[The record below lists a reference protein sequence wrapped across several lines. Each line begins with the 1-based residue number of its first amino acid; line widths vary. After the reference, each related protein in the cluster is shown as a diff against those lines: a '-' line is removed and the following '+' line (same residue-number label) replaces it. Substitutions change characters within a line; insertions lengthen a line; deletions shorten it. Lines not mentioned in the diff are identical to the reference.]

1 MLLQRAPRGP
11 VPARFQFHF
20 LGFISRVF
28 GDNARMPPYEN
39 DTIAAIATPP
49 GSGGIGVVRVSG
61 PKAEA
66 VACALLGGVPE
77 PRAASFRRFRAADGT
92 LLDEGLALW
101 FPGPNSYTGEDVL
114 ELQGHG
120 SPAALQLVLDAVL
133 AAGARLAHPGEFTQ
147 RAFLNDRMDLA
158 QAEAVA
164 DLIAAGS
171 ANAARAAVRSL
182 SGEFSDRVNALA
194 TALLQTRALC
204 EALLDFPD
212 ERDVPVAVELAGPI
226 ASLEHACRALLE
238 VTRSGVRL
246 TETPRVV
253 LAGRPNA
260 GKSSLL
266 NALTREDTA
275 IVTPV
280 PGTTRDVLQVE
291 VELAGVRLTLLDTA
305 GLRDTTD
312 VVEQEG
318 VRRARAAAVNADLV
332 LYLVDSTDNE
342 ALAAAA
348 GDLQAMGLEVLPRE
362 SAANKRLLLV
372 MSKVDLVVFDNTDGL
387 LPAEAVRIS
396 TATGEGIETLQAEM
410 LRRLGRGTG
419 EGVGVFSA
427 RERHVLAASEA
438 LEHLMAA
445 RAVDHAN
452 AGGELVAEELRLAQD
467 ALGTITGRTV
477 PDDVLAEVFGR
488 FCIGK

>member
-1 MLLQRAPRGP
+1 
-11 VPARFQFHF
+11 
-20 LGFISRVF
+20 VF

-182 SGEFSDRVNALA
+182 SGEFSQRVNALA

-212 ERDVPVAVELAGPI
+212 ERDVPVAVELAEPLE
-226 ASLEHACRALLE
+226 SLEEACRALLE
-238 VTRSGVRL
+238 VTRGGVRL

-362 SAANKRLLLV
+362 SAANKWLLLV

-410 LRRLGRGTG
+410 LVRLGRGTG

-467 ALGTITGRTV
+467 ALGAITGRTV

>member
-1 MLLQRAPRGP
+1 MPRPMHGQHP
-11 VPARFQFHF
+11 LSVASR
-20 LGFISRVF
+20 GRRSISLMF
-28 GDNARMPPYEN
+28 GDNARMTAYESS
-39 DTIAAIATPP
+39 TIAAIATPP
-49 GSGGIGVVRVSG
+49 GSGGIGVVRISG

-77 PRAASFRRFRAADGT
+77 PRAASFRRFRAADDT

-120 SPAALQLVLDAVL
+120 SPAALQLLLSAAL
-133 AAGARLAHPGEFTQ
+133 AAGARLAQPGEFTQ
-147 RAFLNDRMDLA
+147 RAYLNGRMDLA

-171 ANAARAAVRSL
+171 AAAARAAVRSL

-194 TALLQTRALC
+194 MGLLQTRALC
-204 EALLDFPD
+204 EASLDFPD
-212 ERDVPVAVELAGPI
+212 ERDVPVAVELAGPL
-226 ASLEHACRALLE
+226 ASLEQACRALLE
-238 VTRSGVRL
+238 ATRHGVRHSQA
-246 TETPRVV
+246 PRVV

-266 NALTREDTA
+266 NALTHEDTA

-291 VELAGVRLTLLDTA
+291 VELAGVGLTLLDTA
-305 GLRDTTD
+305 GLRDTVD

-332 LYLVDSTDNE
+332 LYLVDSADNE

-348 GDLQAMGLEVLPRE
+348 DDIQAMHLDELPGQN
-362 SAANKRLLLV
+362 AATERLLLV
-372 MSKVDLVVFDNTDGL
+372 ASKTDLAGAGANDAAL
-387 LPAEAVRIS
+387 LPDALRVS
-396 TATGEGIETLQAEM
+396 TATGEGLDALRTEI
-410 LRRLGRGTG
+410 LRRLGRGSG
-419 EGVGVFSA
+419 EGVGAFSA
-427 RERHVLAASEA
+427 RERHVQAVREA
-438 LEHLMAA
+438 LHYLEAA
-445 RAVDHAN
+445 RAADNAK

-467 ALGTITGRTV
+467 ALGAITGRTV

>member
-1 MLLQRAPRGP
+1 MPRPMYGQHP
-11 VPARFQFHF
+11 LSVASR
-20 LGFISRVF
+20 GRRSISLMF
-28 GDNARMPPYEN
+28 GDNARMTAYESS
-39 DTIAAIATPP
+39 TIAAIATPP

-61 PKAEA
+61 PVAAA
-66 VACALLGGVPE
+66 VAHALLGRLPQ
-77 PRAASFRRFRAADGT
+77 PRLATLGRFRDANGAS
-92 LLDEGLALW
+92 LDEGLALW

-120 SPAALQLVLDAVL
+120 SPAALQLLLSAAL
-133 AAGARLAHPGEFTQ
+133 AAGARLAQPGEFTQ
-147 RAFLNDRMDLA
+147 RAYLNGRMDLA

-171 ANAARAAVRSL
+171 AAAARAAVRSL

-194 TALLQTRALC
+194 MGLLQTRALC
-204 EALLDFPD
+204 EASLDFPD
-212 ERDVPVAVELAGPI
+212 ERDVPVAVELAGPL
-226 ASLEHACRALLE
+226 ASLEQACRALLE
-238 VTRSGVRL
+238 ATRHGVRHSQA
-246 TETPRVV
+246 PRVV

-266 NALTREDTA
+266 NALTHEDTA

-291 VELAGVRLTLLDTA
+291 VELAGVGLTLLDTA
-305 GLRDTTD
+305 GLRDTVD

-318 VRRARAAAVNADLV
+318 VRRARAAVVNADLV
-332 LYLVDSTDNE
+332 LYLVDSADNE

-348 GDLQAMGLEVLPRE
+348 DDIQAMNLDELPGQN
-362 SAANKRLLLV
+362 AATERLLLV
-372 MSKVDLVVFDNTDGL
+372 ASKTDLAGAGANDAAL
-387 LPAEAVRIS
+387 LPDALRVS
-396 TATGEGIETLQAEM
+396 TATGEGLDALRTEI
-410 LRRLGRGTG
+410 LRRLGRGSG
-419 EGVGVFSA
+419 EGVGAFSA
-427 RERHVLAASEA
+427 RERHVQAVCEA
-438 LEHLMAA
+438 LHYLEAA
-445 RAVDHAN
+445 RAADHAK

-467 ALGTITGRTV
+467 ALGAITGRTV

>member
-1 MLLQRAPRGP
+1 MSFPGGAVSVFVPFPQFYLPR
-11 VPARFQFHF
+11 
-20 LGFISRVF
+20 FISPVF
-28 GDNARMPPYEN
+28 GDNAGMPPYES

-61 PKAEA
+61 PGAAA
-66 VACALLGGVPE
+66 VAQALLGRLPQ
-77 PRAASFRRFRAADGT
+77 PRHATFARFRAANGAS
-92 LLDEGLALW
+92 LDEGIALW

-120 SPAALQLVLDAVL
+120 SPAALQLVLGAAL
-133 AAGARLAHPGEFTQ
+133 AAGARLAQPGEFTQ
-147 RAFLNDRMDLA
+147 RAYLNERLDLA

-171 ANAARAAVRSL
+171 AAAARAAVRSL
-182 SGEFSDRVNALA
+182 AGEFSARVNELGLG
-194 TALLQTRALC
+194 LLQTRALC

-212 ERDVPVAVELAGPI
+212 ERDVPVHVELAEPLDM
-226 ASLEHACRALLE
+226 LERACRALLE
-238 VTRSGVRL
+238 VTRSGARL
-246 TETPRVV
+246 SQSPRVV

-266 NALTREDTA
+266 NALAREEAA

-291 VELAGVRLTLLDTA
+291 VELAGVRLTLADTA
-305 GLRDTTD
+305 GLRDTAD

-332 LYLVDSTDNE
+332 LYLVDSTDPVAVAEAATDIHAMRLDELPGEEAENE
-342 ALAAAA
+342 
-348 GDLQAMGLEVLPRE
+348 
-362 SAANKRLLLV
+362 RLLV
-372 MSKVDLVVFDNTDGL
+372 VASKVDLLGRDTTDAML
-387 LPAEAVRIS
+387 LPDAIRLS
-396 TATGEGIETLQAEM
+396 TATGEGLEALQVEM
-410 LRRLGRGTG
+410 LRRLGRGAG

-427 RERHVLAASEA
+427 RERHVHAVREA
-438 LEHLMAA
+438 LQHLVAA
-445 RAVDHAN
+445 RAVDSAN

-467 ALGTITGRTV
+467 ALGSITGRTV

>member
-266 NALTREDTA
+266 NAFAREDTA

-427 RERHVLAASEA
+427 RERHVQAASEA
-438 LEHLMAA
+438 LEHLVAA
-445 RAVDHAN
+445 RAVDTAN

-467 ALGTITGRTV
+467 ALDAITGRTV

>member
-1 MLLQRAPRGP
+1 MPRPMYGQHP
-11 VPARFQFHF
+11 LSVASR
-20 LGFISRVF
+20 GRRSISLMF
-28 GDNARMPPYEN
+28 GDNARMTAYESS
-39 DTIAAIATPP
+39 TIAAIATPP

-61 PKAEA
+61 PVAAA
-66 VACALLGGVPE
+66 VAHALLGRLPQ
-77 PRAASFRRFRAADGT
+77 PRLATLGRFRDANGAS
-92 LLDEGLALW
+92 LDEGLALW

-120 SPAALQLVLDAVL
+120 SPAALQLLLSAAL
-133 AAGARLAHPGEFTQ
+133 AAGARLAQPGEFTQ
-147 RAFLNDRMDLA
+147 RAYLNGRMDLA

-171 ANAARAAVRSL
+171 AAAARAAVRSL

-194 TALLQTRALC
+194 MGLLQTRALC
-204 EALLDFPD
+204 EASLDFPD
-212 ERDVPVAVELAGPI
+212 ERDVPVAVELAGPL
-226 ASLEHACRALLE
+226 ASLEQACRALLE
-238 VTRSGVRL
+238 ATRHGVRHSQA
-246 TETPRVV
+246 PRVV

-266 NALTREDTA
+266 NALTHEDTA

-291 VELAGVRLTLLDTA
+291 VELAGVGLTLLDTA
-305 GLRDTTD
+305 GLRDTVD

-318 VRRARAAAVNADLV
+318 VRRARAAVVNADLV

-348 GDLQAMGLEVLPRE
+348 DDIQAMNLDELPGQN
-362 SAANKRLLLV
+362 AATERLLLV
-372 MSKVDLVVFDNTDGL
+372 ASKTDLAGAGANDAAL
-387 LPAEAVRIS
+387 LPDALRVS
-396 TATGEGIETLQAEM
+396 TATGEGLDALRTEI
-410 LRRLGRGTG
+410 LRRLGRGSG
-419 EGVGVFSA
+419 EGVGAFSA
-427 RERHVLAASEA
+427 RERHVQAVCEA
-438 LEHLMAA
+438 LHYLEAA
-445 RAVDHAN
+445 RAADNAK

-467 ALGTITGRTV
+467 ALGAITGRTV

>member
-1 MLLQRAPRGP
+1 MPRPMHGQYP
-11 VPARFQFHF
+11 LSVASR
-20 LGFISRVF
+20 GRRSISLMF
-28 GDNARMPPYEN
+28 GDNARMTAYESS
-39 DTIAAIATPP
+39 TIAAIATPP

-61 PKAEA
+61 PVAAA
-66 VACALLGGVPE
+66 VAHALLGRLPQ
-77 PRAASFRRFRAADGT
+77 PRLATLGRFRDANGAS
-92 LLDEGLALW
+92 LDEGLALW

-120 SPAALQLVLDAVL
+120 SPAALQLLLSAAL
-133 AAGARLAHPGEFTQ
+133 AAGARLAQPGEFTQ
-147 RAFLNDRMDLA
+147 RAYLNGRMDLA

-171 ANAARAAVRSL
+171 AAAARAAVRSL

-194 TALLQTRALC
+194 MGLLQTRALC
-204 EALLDFPD
+204 EASLDFPD
-212 ERDVPVAVELAGPI
+212 ERDVPVAVELAGPL
-226 ASLEHACRALLE
+226 ASLEQACRALLE
-238 VTRSGVRL
+238 ATRHGVRHSQA
-246 TETPRVV
+246 PRVV

-266 NALTREDTA
+266 NALTHEDTA

-291 VELAGVRLTLLDTA
+291 VELAGVGLTLLDTA
-305 GLRDTTD
+305 GLRDTVD

-332 LYLVDSTDNE
+332 LYLVDSADNE

-348 GDLQAMGLEVLPRE
+348 DDIQAMNLDELPGQN
-362 SAANKRLLLV
+362 AATERLLLV
-372 MSKVDLVVFDNTDGL
+372 ASKTDLAGAGANDAAL
-387 LPAEAVRIS
+387 LPAALRVS
-396 TATGEGIETLQAEM
+396 TATGEGLDALRTEI
-410 LRRLGRGTG
+410 LRRLGRGSG
-419 EGVGVFSA
+419 EGVGAFSA
-427 RERHVLAASEA
+427 RERHVQAVREA
-438 LEHLMAA
+438 LHYLEAA
-445 RAVDHAN
+445 RAADNAK

-467 ALGTITGRTV
+467 ALGAITGRTV

>member
-1 MLLQRAPRGP
+1 MPRPMYGQHP
-11 VPARFQFHF
+11 LSVASR
-20 LGFISRVF
+20 GRRSISLMF
-28 GDNARMPPYEN
+28 GDNARMTAYESS
-39 DTIAAIATPP
+39 TIAAIATPP

-61 PKAEA
+61 PVAAA
-66 VACALLGGVPE
+66 VAHALLGRLPQ
-77 PRAASFRRFRAADGT
+77 PRLATLGRFRDANGAS
-92 LLDEGLALW
+92 LDEGLALW

-120 SPAALQLVLDAVL
+120 SPAALQLLLSAAL
-133 AAGARLAHPGEFTQ
+133 AAGARLAQPGEFTQ
-147 RAFLNDRMDLA
+147 RAYLNGRMDLA

-171 ANAARAAVRSL
+171 AAAARAAVRSL

-194 TALLQTRALC
+194 MGLLQTRALC
-204 EALLDFPD
+204 EASLDFPD
-212 ERDVPVAVELAGPI
+212 ERDVPVAVELAGPL
-226 ASLEHACRALLE
+226 ASLEQACRALLE
-238 VTRSGVRL
+238 ATRHGVRHSQA
-246 TETPRVV
+246 PRVV

-266 NALTREDTA
+266 NALTHEDTA

-291 VELAGVRLTLLDTA
+291 VELAGVGLTLLDTA
-305 GLRDTTD
+305 GLRDTVD

-318 VRRARAAAVNADLV
+318 VRRARAAVVNADLV
-332 LYLVDSTDNE
+332 LYLVDSADNE

-348 GDLQAMGLEVLPRE
+348 DDIQAMNLDELPGQN
-362 SAANKRLLLV
+362 AATERLLLV
-372 MSKVDLVVFDNTDGL
+372 ASKTDLAGAGANDAAL
-387 LPAEAVRIS
+387 LPDALRVS
-396 TATGEGIETLQAEM
+396 TATGEGLDALRTEI
-410 LRRLGRGTG
+410 LRRLGRGSG
-419 EGVGVFSA
+419 EGVGAFSA
-427 RERHVLAASEA
+427 RERHVQAVREA
-438 LEHLMAA
+438 LHYLEAA
-445 RAVDHAN
+445 RAADNAK

-467 ALGTITGRTV
+467 ALGAITGRTV

>member
-1 MLLQRAPRGP
+1 LVQSLPISGNLKAVNTVVIKSRVAGEITQLSLREGDYVKAGQVVARVDPTEYQRKLRQAEQQADAAKAQVDIAKRQYDNNKSL
-11 VPARFQFHF
+11 VDK
-20 LGFISRVF
+20 GFISVTALETSF
-28 GDNARMPPYEN
+28 SNLSGAD
-39 DTIAAIATPP
+39 ATY
-49 GSGGIGVVRVSG
+49 
-61 PKAEA
+61 K
-66 VACALLGGVPE
+66 
-77 PRAASFRRFRAADGT
+77 
-92 LLDEGLALW
+92 
-101 FPGPNSYTGEDVL
+101 
-114 ELQGHG
+114 
-120 SPAALQLVLDAVL
+120 AALSGADVARKVLDDAVL
-133 AAGARLAHPGEFTQ
+133 TSPISGQVSARLAQPGEFTQ
-147 RAFLNDRMDLA
+147 RAYLNDRMDLA

-171 ANAARAAVRSL
+171 AAAARAAVRSL

-194 TALLQTRALC
+194 MGLLQTRALC
-204 EALLDFPD
+204 EASLDFPD
-212 ERDVPVAVELAGPI
+212 ERDVPVAVELAGPL

-238 VTRSGVRL
+238 ATRHGVRHSQA
-246 TETPRVV
+246 PRVV

-266 NALTREDTA
+266 NAFAREDTA

-332 LYLVDSTDNE
+332 LYLVDSTDSA

-348 GDLQAMGLEVLPRE
+348 GDIHAMGLAVLPSE
-362 SAANKRLLLV
+362 NAANSRLLVVL
-372 MSKVDLVVFDNTDGL
+372 SKVDLAAAPENWGL
-387 LPAEAVRIS
+387 LPAAVHVS
-396 TATGEGIETLQAEM
+396 TATGEGLEALQAEV
-410 LRRLGRGTG
+410 LWRLGRSPA
-419 EGVGVFSA
+419 ESVGAFSA
-427 RERHVLAASEA
+427 RERHVLAATEA
-438 LEHLMAA
+438 LEHLVAA
-445 RAVDHAN
+445 RAVDTAN

-467 ALGTITGRTV
+467 ALGAITGRTV

>member
-1 MLLQRAPRGP
+1 MHRQYPLSVASRG
-11 VPARFQFHF
+11 RRS
-20 LGFISRVF
+20 ISLMF
-28 GDNARMPPYEN
+28 GDNARMTAYESS
-39 DTIAAIATPP
+39 TIAAIATPP
-49 GSGGIGVVRVSG
+49 GSGGIGVVRISG

-77 PRAASFRRFRAADGT
+77 PRAASFRRFRAADDT

-120 SPAALQLVLDAVL
+120 SPAALPLVLSAAL
-133 AAGARLAHPGEFTQ
+133 AAGARLAQPGEFTQ
-147 RAFLNDRMDLA
+147 RAYLNGRMDLA

-171 ANAARAAVRSL
+171 AAAARAAVRSL

-194 TALLQTRALC
+194 MGLLQTRALC
-204 EALLDFPD
+204 EASLDFPD
-212 ERDVPVAVELAGPI
+212 ERDVPVAVELAGPL
-226 ASLEHACRALLE
+226 ASLEHTCRALLAA
-238 VTRSGVRL
+238 TRGGVRV
-246 TETPRVV
+246 TATPRVV

-266 NALTREDTA
+266 NALTHEDTA

-291 VELAGVRLTLLDTA
+291 VELAGVGLTLLDTA
-305 GLRDTTD
+305 GLRDTVD

-318 VRRARAAAVNADLV
+318 VRRARAAVVNADLV
-332 LYLVDSTDNE
+332 LYLVDSADNE

-348 GDLQAMGLEVLPRE
+348 DDIQAMHLDELPDQN
-362 SAANKRLLLV
+362 AATERLLLV
-372 MSKVDLVVFDNTDGL
+372 ASKTDLAGAGANDAAL
-387 LPAEAVRIS
+387 LPAALRVS
-396 TATGEGIETLQAEM
+396 TATGEGLDALRTEI
-410 LRRLGRGTG
+410 LRRLGRGSG
-419 EGVGVFSA
+419 EGVGAFSA
-427 RERHVLAASEA
+427 RERHVQAVREA
-438 LEHLMAA
+438 LHYLEAA
-445 RAVDHAN
+445 RAADNAK

-467 ALGTITGRTV
+467 ALGAITGRTV
-477 PDDVLAEVFGR
+477 PDDVLSEVFGR

>member
-1 MLLQRAPRGP
+1 M
-11 VPARFQFHF
+11 
-20 LGFISRVF
+20 F
-28 GDNARMPPYEN
+28 GDNARMTAYESS
-39 DTIAAIATPP
+39 TIAAIATPP

-61 PKAEA
+61 PVAAA
-66 VACALLGGVPE
+66 VAHALLGRLPQ
-77 PRAASFRRFRAADGT
+77 PRLATLGRFRDANGAS
-92 LLDEGLALW
+92 LDEGLALW

-120 SPAALQLVLDAVL
+120 SPAALQLLLSAAL
-133 AAGARLAHPGEFTQ
+133 AAGARLAQPGEFTQ
-147 RAFLNDRMDLA
+147 RAYLNGRMDLA

-171 ANAARAAVRSL
+171 AAAARAAVRSL

-194 TALLQTRALC
+194 MGLLQTRALC
-204 EALLDFPD
+204 EASLDFPD
-212 ERDVPVAVELAGPI
+212 ERDVPVAVELAGPL
-226 ASLEHACRALLE
+226 ASLEQACRALLE
-238 VTRSGVRL
+238 ATRHGVRHSQA
-246 TETPRVV
+246 PRVV

-266 NALTREDTA
+266 NALTHEDTA

-291 VELAGVRLTLLDTA
+291 VELAGVGLTLLDTA
-305 GLRDTTD
+305 GLRDTVD

-318 VRRARAAAVNADLV
+318 VRRARAAVVNADLV
-332 LYLVDSTDNE
+332 LYLVDSADNE

-348 GDLQAMGLEVLPRE
+348 DDIQAMHLDELPGQN
-362 SAANKRLLLV
+362 AATERLLLV
-372 MSKVDLVVFDNTDGL
+372 ASKTDLAGAGANDAAL
-387 LPAEAVRIS
+387 LPDALRVS
-396 TATGEGIETLQAEM
+396 TATGEGLDALRTEI
-410 LRRLGRGTG
+410 LRRLGRGSG
-419 EGVGVFSA
+419 EGVGAFSA
-427 RERHVLAASEA
+427 RERHVQAVCEA
-438 LEHLMAA
+438 LHYLEAA
-445 RAVDHAN
+445 RAADNAK

-467 ALGTITGRTV
+467 ALGAITGRTV

>member
-1 MLLQRAPRGP
+1 MPRPMYGQHP
-11 VPARFQFHF
+11 LSVASR
-20 LGFISRVF
+20 GRRSISLMF
-28 GDNARMPPYEN
+28 GDNARMTAYESS
-39 DTIAAIATPP
+39 TIAAIATPP

-61 PKAEA
+61 PVAAA
-66 VACALLGGVPE
+66 VAHALLGRLPQ
-77 PRAASFRRFRAADGT
+77 PRLATLGRFRDANGAS
-92 LLDEGLALW
+92 LDEGLALW

-120 SPAALQLVLDAVL
+120 SPAALQLLLSAAL
-133 AAGARLAHPGEFTQ
+133 AAGARLAQPGEFTQ
-147 RAFLNDRMDLA
+147 RAYLNGRMDLA

-171 ANAARAAVRSL
+171 AAAARAAVRSL

-194 TALLQTRALC
+194 MGLLQTRALC
-204 EALLDFPD
+204 EASLDFPD
-212 ERDVPVAVELAGPI
+212 ERDVPVAVELAGPL
-226 ASLEHACRALLE
+226 ASLEQACRALLE
-238 VTRSGVRL
+238 ATRHGVRHSQA
-246 TETPRVV
+246 PRVV

-266 NALTREDTA
+266 NALTHEDTA

-291 VELAGVRLTLLDTA
+291 VELAGVGLTLLDTA
-305 GLRDTTD
+305 GLRDTVD

-332 LYLVDSTDNE
+332 LYLVDSADNE

-348 GDLQAMGLEVLPRE
+348 DDIQAMNLDELPGQN
-362 SAANKRLLLV
+362 AATERLLLV
-372 MSKVDLVVFDNTDGL
+372 ASKTDLAGAGANDAAL
-387 LPAEAVRIS
+387 LPAALRVS
-396 TATGEGIETLQAEM
+396 TATGEGLDALRTEI
-410 LRRLGRGTG
+410 LRRLGRGSG
-419 EGVGVFSA
+419 EGVGAFSA
-427 RERHVLAASEA
+427 RERHVQAVREA
-438 LEHLMAA
+438 LHYLEAA
-445 RAVDHAN
+445 RAADNAK

-467 ALGTITGRTV
+467 ALGAITGRTV

>member
-1 MLLQRAPRGP
+1 ME
-11 VPARFQFHF
+11 
-20 LGFISRVF
+20 F
-28 GDNARMPPYEN
+28 GDNAGMSLNES

-49 GSGGIGVVRVSG
+49 GSGGIGVLRVSG
-61 PKAEA
+61 PGAAA
-66 VACALLGGVPE
+66 VAHALLGRLPQ
-77 PRAASFRRFRAADGT
+77 PRLATLGRFRDANGAS
-92 LLDEGLALW
+92 LDEGLALW

-120 SPAALQLVLDAVL
+120 SPAALQLVLSAAL
-133 AAGARLAHPGEFTQ
+133 AAGARLAQPGEFTQ

-171 ANAARAAVRSL
+171 ASAARAAVRSL

-194 TALLQTRALC
+194 MGLLQTRALC
-204 EALLDFPD
+204 EASLDFPD
-212 ERDVPVAVELAGPI
+212 ERDVPVAVELAGPL
-226 ASLEHACRALLE
+226 ASLEHACCALLE
-238 VTRSGVRL
+238 ATRHGVRHSQA
-246 TETPRVV
+246 PRVV

-291 VELAGVRLTLLDTA
+291 VELAGVGLTLLDTA
-305 GLRDTTD
+305 GLRETAD

-348 GDLQAMGLEVLPRE
+348 GDTQAMGLAELPGQD
-362 SAANKRLLLV
+362 AATERLLLV
-372 MSKVDLVVFDNTDGL
+372 TSKADLAGAGANDTAL
-387 LPAEAVRIS
+387 LPDALRVS
-396 TATGEGIETLQAEM
+396 TATGEGLDVLQTEI
-410 LRRLGRGTG
+410 LLRLGRGSG
-419 EGVGVFSA
+419 EGVGAFSA
-427 RERHVLAASEA
+427 RERHVQAASEA

-445 RAVDHAN
+445 RAVDTAN

-467 ALGTITGRTV
+467 ALSAITGRTV

>member
-1 MLLQRAPRGP
+1 MASRG
-11 VPARFQFHF
+11 RRS
-20 LGFISRVF
+20 ISLMF
-28 GDNARMPPYEN
+28 GDNARMTAYEN
-39 DTIAAIATPP
+39 STIAAIATPP

-61 PKAEA
+61 LGAAA
-66 VACALLGGVPE
+66 VAYALLGRLPQ
-77 PRAASFRRFRAADGT
+77 PRLATLGRFRDANGAS
-92 LLDEGLALW
+92 LDEGLALW

-120 SPAALQLVLDAVL
+120 SPAALRLLLSAAL
-133 AAGARLAHPGEFTQ
+133 AAGARLAQPGEFTQ
-147 RAFLNDRMDLA
+147 RAYLNGRMDLA

-171 ANAARAAVRSL
+171 AAAARAAVRSL

-194 TALLQTRALC
+194 MGLLQTRALC
-204 EALLDFPD
+204 EASLDFPD
-212 ERDVPVAVELAGPI
+212 ERDVPVAVELAGPL
-226 ASLEHACRALLE
+226 ASLEHACRALLAA
-238 VTRSGVRL
+238 TRGGVRV
-246 TETPRVV
+246 TATPRVV

-291 VELAGVRLTLLDTA
+291 VELAGVGLTLLDTA
-305 GLRDTTD
+305 GLRDTVD

-318 VRRARAAAVNADLV
+318 VRRARAAVVNADLV
-332 LYLVDSTDNE
+332 LYLVDSADNE

-348 GDLQAMGLEVLPRE
+348 DDIQAMHLDELPGQN
-362 SAANKRLLLV
+362 AATERLLLV
-372 MSKVDLVVFDNTDGL
+372 ASKTDLAGAGANDAAL
-387 LPAEAVRIS
+387 LPAALRVS
-396 TATGEGIETLQAEM
+396 TATGEGLDALRTEI
-410 LRRLGRGTG
+410 LRRLGRGSG
-419 EGVGVFSA
+419 EGVGAFSA
-427 RERHVLAASEA
+427 RERHVQAVREA
-438 LEHLMAA
+438 LHHLEAA
-445 RAVDHAN
+445 RAVDTAK
-452 AGGELVAEELRLAQD
+452 AGRELVAEELRLAQD
-467 ALGTITGRTV
+467 ALGAITGRTV

>member
-1 MLLQRAPRGP
+1 M
-11 VPARFQFHF
+11 
-20 LGFISRVF
+20 
-28 GDNARMPPYEN
+28 EN
-39 DTIAAIATPP
+39 LNTDTIAAIATPP

-61 PKAEA
+61 SGAAA
-66 VACALLGGVPE
+66 VAHALLGRLPQ
-77 PRAASFRRFRAADGT
+77 PRLATLGRFRDANGAS
-92 LLDEGLALW
+92 LDEGLALW

-120 SPAALQLVLDAVL
+120 SPAALQLVLSAAL
-133 AAGARLAHPGEFTQ
+133 AAGARLAQPGEFTQ
-147 RAFLNDRMDLA
+147 RAYLNGRMDLA

-171 ANAARAAVRSL
+171 AAAARAAVRSL

-194 TALLQTRALC
+194 MGLLQTRALC
-204 EALLDFPD
+204 EASLDFPD
-212 ERDVPVAVELAGPI
+212 ERDVPVAVELAGPL
-226 ASLEHACRALLE
+226 ASLEHTCRALLE
-238 VTRSGVRL
+238 ATRHGVRHSQA
-246 TETPRVV
+246 PRVV

-266 NALTREDTA
+266 NALTHEDTA

-280 PGTTRDVLQVE
+280 PGTTRDVLQIE
-291 VELAGVRLTLLDTA
+291 VELAGVGLTLLDTA
-305 GLRDTTD
+305 GLRDTGD

-348 GDLQAMGLEVLPRE
+348 GDVHALRLDELPGQD
-362 SAANKRLLLV
+362 AATERLLLV
-372 MSKVDLVVFDNTDGL
+372 ASKVDLAGAGSKDAAL
-387 LPAEAVRIS
+387 LPDALRVS
-396 TATGEGIETLQAEM
+396 TATGEGLAALQTEM
-410 LRRLGRGTG
+410 LRRLGRGNG
-419 EGVGVFSA
+419 EGVGAFSA
-427 RERHVLAASEA
+427 RERHVQAVRQA
-438 LEHLMAA
+438 LHHLEAA
-445 RAVDHAN
+445 RAADNAK

-467 ALGTITGRTV
+467 ALGAITGRTV

>member
-1 MLLQRAPRGP
+1 MLLQRAPGGRSR
-11 VPARFQFHF
+11 ARFHF

-61 PKAEA
+61 PGAAA
-66 VACALLGGVPE
+66 VARALLDRLPQ
-77 PRAASFRRFRAADGT
+77 PRLATLGRFRDVNGAA
-92 LLDEGLALW
+92 LDEGLALW

-120 SPAALQLVLDAVL
+120 SPAALQLVLSAAL
-133 AAGARLAHPGEFTQ
+133 ATGARLAQPGEFTQ
-147 RAFLNDRMDLA
+147 RAYLNGRMDLA

-171 ANAARAAVRSL
+171 AAAARAAVRSL

-194 TALLQTRALC
+194 MGLLQTRALC
-204 EALLDFPD
+204 EAALDFPD
-212 ERDVPVAVELAGPI
+212 ERDVPVAVELAGPL
-226 ASLEHACRALLE
+226 ASLEHDCRTLLE
-238 VTRSGVRL
+238 ATRHGVRHSQA
-246 TETPRVV
+246 PRVV

-291 VELAGVRLTLLDTA
+291 VELAGVGLTLLDTA
-305 GLRDTTD
+305 GLRDTMD

-348 GDLQAMGLEVLPRE
+348 ADIHAMRLDELPGE
-362 SAANKRLLLV
+362 HAATERLLLV
-372 MSKVDLVVFDNTDGL
+372 ASKVDLAGAGAKKVML
-387 LPAEAVRIS
+387 LPGALRVS
-396 TATGEGIETLQAEM
+396 TATGEGLDALQTEI
-410 LRRLGRGTG
+410 LRRLGRGSG
-419 EGVGVFSA
+419 EGVGAFSA
-427 RERHVLAASEA
+427 RERHVQAVREA
-438 LEHLMAA
+438 LQHLEAA
-445 RAVDHAN
+445 RAADNAN

-467 ALGTITGRTV
+467 ALGAITGRTV

>member
-1 MLLQRAPRGP
+1 MPRPMYGQHP
-11 VPARFQFHF
+11 LSVASR
-20 LGFISRVF
+20 GRRSISLMF
-28 GDNARMPPYEN
+28 GDNARMTAYESS
-39 DTIAAIATPP
+39 TIAAIATPP

-61 PKAEA
+61 PVAAA
-66 VACALLGGVPE
+66 VAHALLGRLPQ
-77 PRAASFRRFRAADGT
+77 PRLATLGRFRDANGAS
-92 LLDEGLALW
+92 LDEGLALW

-120 SPAALQLVLDAVL
+120 SPAALQLLLSAAL
-133 AAGARLAHPGEFTQ
+133 AAGARLAQPGEFTQ
-147 RAFLNDRMDLA
+147 RAYLNGRMDLA

-171 ANAARAAVRSL
+171 AAAARAAVRSL

-194 TALLQTRALC
+194 MGLLQTRALC
-204 EALLDFPD
+204 KASLDFPD
-212 ERDVPVAVELAGPI
+212 ERDVPVAVELAGPL
-226 ASLEHACRALLE
+226 ASLEQACRALLE
-238 VTRSGVRL
+238 ATRHGVRHSQA
-246 TETPRVV
+246 PRVV

-266 NALTREDTA
+266 NALTHEDTA

-291 VELAGVRLTLLDTA
+291 VELAGVGLTLLDTA
-305 GLRDTTD
+305 GLRDTVD

-318 VRRARAAAVNADLV
+318 VRRARAAVVNADLV
-332 LYLVDSTDNE
+332 LYLVDSADNE

-348 GDLQAMGLEVLPRE
+348 DDIQAMNLDELPGQN
-362 SAANKRLLLV
+362 AATERLLLV
-372 MSKVDLVVFDNTDGL
+372 ASKTDLAGAGANDAAL
-387 LPAEAVRIS
+387 LPAALRVS
-396 TATGEGIETLQAEM
+396 TATGEGLDALRTEI
-410 LRRLGRGTG
+410 LRRLGRGSG
-419 EGVGVFSA
+419 EGVGAFSA
-427 RERHVLAASEA
+427 RERHVQAVREA
-438 LEHLMAA
+438 LHYLEAA
-445 RAVDHAN
+445 RAADNAK

-467 ALGTITGRTV
+467 ALGAITGRTV

>member
-1 MLLQRAPRGP
+1 MPRPMHGQYP
-11 VPARFQFHF
+11 LSVASR
-20 LGFISRVF
+20 GRRSISLMF
-28 GDNARMPPYEN
+28 GDNARMTAYESS
-39 DTIAAIATPP
+39 TIAAIATPP
-49 GSGGIGVVRVSG
+49 GSGGIGVVRISG

-77 PRAASFRRFRAADGT
+77 PRAASFRRFRAADDT

-120 SPAALQLVLDAVL
+120 SPAALPLVLRAAL
-133 AAGARLAHPGEFTQ
+133 AAGARLAQPGEFTQ
-147 RAFLNDRMDLA
+147 RAYLNGRMDLA

-171 ANAARAAVRSL
+171 AAAARAAVRSL

-194 TALLQTRALC
+194 MGLLQTRALC
-204 EALLDFPD
+204 EASLDFPD
-212 ERDVPVAVELAGPI
+212 ERDVPVAVELAGPL
-226 ASLEHACRALLE
+226 ASLEHACRALLAA
-238 VTRSGVRL
+238 TRGGVRV
-246 TETPRVV
+246 TATPRVV

-266 NALTREDTA
+266 NALTHEDTA

-291 VELAGVRLTLLDTA
+291 VELAGVGLTLLDTA
-305 GLRDTTD
+305 GLRDTVD

-318 VRRARAAAVNADLV
+318 VRRARAAVVNADLV
-332 LYLVDSTDNE
+332 LYLVDSADNE

-348 GDLQAMGLEVLPRE
+348 DDIQAMNLDELPGQN
-362 SAANKRLLLV
+362 AATERLLLV
-372 MSKVDLVVFDNTDGL
+372 ASKTDLAGAGANDAAL
-387 LPAEAVRIS
+387 LPDALRVS
-396 TATGEGIETLQAEM
+396 TATGEGLDALRTEI
-410 LRRLGRGTG
+410 LRRLGRGSG
-419 EGVGVFSA
+419 EGVGAFSA
-427 RERHVLAASEA
+427 RERHVQAVREA
-438 LEHLMAA
+438 LHYLEAA
-445 RAVDHAN
+445 RAADNAK

-467 ALGTITGRTV
+467 ALGAITGRTV

>member
-1 MLLQRAPRGP
+1 MPRPMYGQHP
-11 VPARFQFHF
+11 LSVASR
-20 LGFISRVF
+20 GRRSISLMF
-28 GDNARMPPYEN
+28 GDNARMTAYESS
-39 DTIAAIATPP
+39 TIAAIATPP

-61 PKAEA
+61 PVAAA
-66 VACALLGGVPE
+66 VAHALLGRLPQ
-77 PRAASFRRFRAADGT
+77 PRLATLGRFRDANGAS
-92 LLDEGLALW
+92 LDEGLALW

-120 SPAALQLVLDAVL
+120 SPAALQLVLGAAL
-133 AAGARLAHPGEFTQ
+133 ATGARMAQPGEFTQ
-147 RAFLNDRMDLA
+147 RAYLNGRMDLA

-171 ANAARAAVRSL
+171 AAAARAAVRSL

-194 TALLQTRALC
+194 MGLLQTRALC
-204 EALLDFPD
+204 EASLDFPD
-212 ERDVPVAVELAGPI
+212 ERDVPVAVELAGPL
-226 ASLEHACRALLE
+226 ASLEQACRALLE
-238 VTRSGVRL
+238 ATRHGVRHSQA
-246 TETPRVV
+246 PRVV

-266 NALTREDTA
+266 NALTHEDTA

-291 VELAGVRLTLLDTA
+291 VELAGVGLTLLDTA
-305 GLRDTTD
+305 GLRDTVD

-318 VRRARAAAVNADLV
+318 VRRARAAVVNADLV
-332 LYLVDSTDNE
+332 LYLVDSADNE

-348 GDLQAMGLEVLPRE
+348 DDIQAMNLDELPGQN
-362 SAANKRLLLV
+362 AATERLLLV
-372 MSKVDLVVFDNTDGL
+372 ASKTDLAGAGANDAAL
-387 LPAEAVRIS
+387 LPAALRVS
-396 TATGEGIETLQAEM
+396 TATGEGLDALRTEI
-410 LRRLGRGTG
+410 LRRLGRGSG
-419 EGVGVFSA
+419 EGVGAFSA
-427 RERHVLAASEA
+427 RERHVQAVREA
-438 LEHLMAA
+438 LHYLEAA
-445 RAVDHAN
+445 RAADNAK

-467 ALGTITGRTV
+467 ALGAITGRTV

>member
-1 MLLQRAPRGP
+1 M
-11 VPARFQFHF
+11 
-20 LGFISRVF
+20 F
-28 GDNARMPPYEN
+28 GDNARMTAYESS
-39 DTIAAIATPP
+39 TIAAIATPP
-49 GSGGIGVVRVSG
+49 GSGGIGVVRISG

-77 PRAASFRRFRAADGT
+77 PRAASFRRFRAADDT

-120 SPAALQLVLDAVL
+120 SPAALPLVLSAAL
-133 AAGARLAHPGEFTQ
+133 AAGARLAQPGEFTQ
-147 RAFLNDRMDLA
+147 RAYLNGRMDLA

-171 ANAARAAVRSL
+171 AAAARAAVRSL

-194 TALLQTRALC
+194 MGLLQTRALC
-204 EALLDFPD
+204 EASLDFPD
-212 ERDVPVAVELAGPI
+212 ERDVPVAIELAGPL
-226 ASLEHACRALLE
+226 ASLEHTCRALLAA
-238 VTRSGVRL
+238 TRGGVRV
-246 TETPRVV
+246 TATPRVV

-266 NALTREDTA
+266 NALTHEDTA

-291 VELAGVRLTLLDTA
+291 VELAGVGLTLLDTA
-305 GLRDTTD
+305 GLRDTVD

-318 VRRARAAAVNADLV
+318 VRRARAAVVNADLV
-332 LYLVDSTDNE
+332 LYLVDSADNE

-348 GDLQAMGLEVLPRE
+348 DDIQAMHLDELPGQN
-362 SAANKRLLLV
+362 AATERLLLV
-372 MSKVDLVVFDNTDGL
+372 ASKTDLADAGANDAAL
-387 LPAEAVRIS
+387 LPAALRVS
-396 TATGEGIETLQAEM
+396 TATGEGLDALRTEI
-410 LRRLGRGTG
+410 LRRVGGGSG
-419 EGVGVFSA
+419 EGVGAFSA
-427 RERHVLAASEA
+427 RERHVQAVREA
-438 LEHLMAA
+438 LHYLEAA
-445 RAVDHAN
+445 RAADNAK

-467 ALGTITGRTV
+467 ALGAITGRTV

>member
-1 MLLQRAPRGP
+1 ME
-11 VPARFQFHF
+11 
-20 LGFISRVF
+20 F
-28 GDNARMPPYEN
+28 GDNAGMSLNES

-49 GSGGIGVVRVSG
+49 GSGGIGVLRVSG
-61 PKAEA
+61 PGAAA
-66 VACALLGGVPE
+66 VAHALLGRLPQ
-77 PRAASFRRFRAADGT
+77 PRLATLGRFRDANGAS
-92 LLDEGLALW
+92 LDEGLALW

-120 SPAALQLVLDAVL
+120 SPAALQLVLSAAL
-133 AAGARLAHPGEFTQ
+133 AAGARLAQPGEFTQ

-171 ANAARAAVRSL
+171 ASAARAAVRSL

-194 TALLQTRALC
+194 MGLLQTRALC
-204 EALLDFPD
+204 EASLDFPD
-212 ERDVPVAVELAGPI
+212 ERDVPVAVELAGPL
-226 ASLEHACRALLE
+226 ASLEHACCALLE
-238 VTRSGVRL
+238 ATRHGVRHSQA
-246 TETPRVV
+246 PRVV

-291 VELAGVRLTLLDTA
+291 VKLAGVGLTLLDTA
-305 GLRDTTD
+305 GLRETAD

-332 LYLVDSTDNE
+332 LYLVDCTDNE

-348 GDLQAMGLEVLPRE
+348 GDTQAMGLAELPGQD
-362 SAANKRLLLV
+362 AATERLLLV
-372 MSKVDLVVFDNTDGL
+372 TSKADLAGAGANDTAL
-387 LPAEAVRIS
+387 LPDALRVS
-396 TATGEGIETLQAEM
+396 TATGEGLDVLQTEM
-410 LRRLGRGTG
+410 LRRLGRGNG

-427 RERHVLAASEA
+427 RERHVQAASEA
-438 LEHLMAA
+438 LEHLKAA
-445 RAVDHAN
+445 RAVDTAK
-452 AGGELVAEELRLAQD
+452 AGAELVAEELRLAQE
-467 ALGTITGRTV
+467 ALGAITGRTV

>member
-1 MLLQRAPRGP
+1 M
-11 VPARFQFHF
+11 
-20 LGFISRVF
+20 
-28 GDNARMPPYEN
+28 EN
-39 DTIAAIATPP
+39 LNTDTIAAIATPP

-61 PKAEA
+61 PGAAA
-66 VACALLGGVPE
+66 VALALLGRLPKARIATLG
-77 PRAASFRRFRAADGT
+77 RFRDANRGS
-92 LLDEGLALW
+92 LDEGLALW

-120 SPAALQLVLDAVL
+120 SPAALQLVLGATL
-133 AAGARLAHPGEFTQ
+133 AAGARLAQPGEFTQ
-147 RAFLNDRMDLA
+147 RAYLNGRMDLA

-171 ANAARAAVRSL
+171 AAAARAAVRSL
-182 SGEFSDRVNALA
+182 AGDFSVRVTDLGLG
-194 TALLQTRALC
+194 LLQARALC
-204 EALLDFPD
+204 EAMLDFPD
-212 ERDVPVAVELAGPI
+212 ERDVPVNVQLAGP
-226 ASLEHACRALLE
+226 LDTMVRACRALLE
-238 VTRSGVRL
+238 ITRHGVRHSQA
-246 TETPRVV
+246 PRVV

-291 VELAGVRLTLLDTA
+291 LELAGVRLTLLDTA
-305 GLRDTTD
+305 GLRDTVD

-332 LYLVDSTDNE
+332 LYLVDSTDRE
-342 ALAAAA
+342 ALVAAA
-348 GDLQAMGLEVLPRE
+348 GDIHAMRLDELPGQD
-362 SAANKRLLLV
+362 AANERLLLV
-372 MSKVDLVVFDNTDGL
+372 ASKVDLAGPGAEDVVL
-387 LPAEAVRIS
+387 LPDAIRVS
-396 TATGEGIETLQAEM
+396 TATGEGMDALQKEM
-410 LRRLGRGTG
+410 LRRLGRGHG

-427 RERHVLAASEA
+427 RERHVQAVREA
-438 LEHLMAA
+438 LHHLEAA
-445 RAVDHAN
+445 RAVEHAKG
-452 AGGELVAEELRLAQD
+452 GGELVAEELRLAQD

-477 PDDVLAEVFGR
+477 PDDVLAEVFGK

>member
-1 MLLQRAPRGP
+1 M
-11 VPARFQFHF
+11 
-20 LGFISRVF
+20 
-28 GDNARMPPYEN
+28 EN
-39 DTIAAIATPP
+39 LTTDTIAAIATPP
-49 GSGGIGVVRVSG
+49 GGGGIGVVRVSG
-61 PKAEA
+61 PGAAA
-66 VACALLGGVPE
+66 VAHALLGRLPQ
-77 PRAASFRRFRAADGT
+77 PRLATLARFRDANGAT
-92 LLDEGLALW
+92 LDEGLSLW

-120 SPAALQLVLDAVL
+120 SPAALQLVLAAAL
-133 AAGARLAHPGEFTQ
+133 AAGARMAQPGEFTQ
-147 RAFLNDRMDLA
+147 RAYLNDRMDLA

-171 ANAARAAVRSL
+171 AAAARAAVRSL
-182 SGEFSDRVNALA
+182 SGEFSARVTDLGLS
-194 TALLQTRALC
+194 LLQTRALC

-212 ERDVPVAVELAGPI
+212 ERDVPVQVELVEPLAG
-226 ASLEHACRALLE
+226 LERACRALLDM
-238 VTRSGVRL
+238 TRHGVRF
-246 TETPRVV
+246 TAAPRVV

-280 PGTTRDVLQVE
+280 AGTTRDVLQAE

-305 GLRDTTD
+305 GLRDTAD

-318 VRRARAAAVNADLV
+318 VRRARAAAGNADLV
-332 LYLVDSTDNE
+332 LYLVDSTDHE

-348 GDLQAMGLEVLPRE
+348 DDIQAMRPGDHSGED
-362 SAANKRLLLV
+362 AAQGRLLLV
-372 MSKVDLVVFDNTDGL
+372 ATKVDLAGAGAKVGAL
-387 LPAEAVRIS
+387 LPDAIGVS
-396 TATGEGIETLQAEM
+396 SATGEGLEALQTEL
-410 LRRLGRGTG
+410 LRRLGRGHG

-427 RERHVLAASEA
+427 RERHVQAVREA
-438 LEHLMAA
+438 LHHLEAA
-445 RAVDHAN
+445 RAVDSAN

-477 PDDVLAEVFGR
+477 PDDVLAEVFGK

>member
-1 MLLQRAPRGP
+1 MHRQYPLSVASRG
-11 VPARFQFHF
+11 RRS
-20 LGFISRVF
+20 ISLMF
-28 GDNARMPPYEN
+28 GDNARMTAYESS
-39 DTIAAIATPP
+39 TIAAIATPP
-49 GSGGIGVVRVSG
+49 GSGGIGVVRISG

-77 PRAASFRRFRAADGT
+77 PRAASFRRFRAADDT

-120 SPAALQLVLDAVL
+120 SPAALPLVLSAAL
-133 AAGARLAHPGEFTQ
+133 AAGARLAQPGEFTQ
-147 RAFLNDRMDLA
+147 RAYLNGRMDLA

-171 ANAARAAVRSL
+171 AAAARAAVRSL

-194 TALLQTRALC
+194 MGLLQTRALC
-204 EALLDFPD
+204 EASLDFPD
-212 ERDVPVAVELAGPI
+212 ERDVPVAVELAGPL
-226 ASLEHACRALLE
+226 ASLEHTCRALLAA
-238 VTRSGVRL
+238 TRGGVRV
-246 TETPRVV
+246 TATPRVV

-266 NALTREDTA
+266 NALTHEDTA

-291 VELAGVRLTLLDTA
+291 VELAGVGLTLLDTA
-305 GLRDTTD
+305 GLRDTVD

-318 VRRARAAAVNADLV
+318 VRRARAAVVNADLV
-332 LYLVDSTDNE
+332 LYLVDSADNE

-348 GDLQAMGLEVLPRE
+348 DDIQAMHLDELPGQN
-362 SAANKRLLLV
+362 AATERLLLV
-372 MSKVDLVVFDNTDGL
+372 ASKTDLAGAGANDAAL
-387 LPAEAVRIS
+387 LPAALRVS
-396 TATGEGIETLQAEM
+396 TATGEGLDALRTEI
-410 LRRLGRGTG
+410 LRRLGRGSG
-419 EGVGVFSA
+419 EGVGAFSA
-427 RERHVLAASEA
+427 RERHVQAVREA
-438 LEHLMAA
+438 LHYLEAA
-445 RAVDHAN
+445 RAADNAK

-467 ALGTITGRTV
+467 ALGAITGRTV
-477 PDDVLAEVFGR
+477 PDDVLSEVFGR

>member
-1 MLLQRAPRGP
+1 MK
-11 VPARFQFHF
+11 
-20 LGFISRVF
+20 F
-28 GDNARMPPYEN
+28 GDNAGMSLNES

-61 PKAEA
+61 LGAAA
-66 VACALLGGVPE
+66 VAHAMLGNLPQ
-77 PRAASFRRFRAADGT
+77 PRLATLGRFRDANGAS
-92 LLDEGLALW
+92 LDEGLALW

-120 SPAALQLVLDAVL
+120 SPAALQLVLSAAL
-133 AAGARLAHPGEFTQ
+133 ATGARMAQPGEFTQ
-147 RAFLNDRMDLA
+147 RAYLNGRMDLA

-171 ANAARAAVRSL
+171 AAAARAAVRSL

-194 TALLQTRALC
+194 MGLLQTRALC
-204 EALLDFPD
+204 EASLDFPD
-212 ERDVPVAVELAGPI
+212 ERDVPVAVEFAGPL
-226 ASLEHACRALLE
+226 ASLEHTCRALLAA
-238 VTRSGVRL
+238 TRGGVRV
-246 TETPRVV
+246 TATPRVV

-280 PGTTRDVLQVE
+280 PGTTRDVLQIE
-291 VELAGVRLTLLDTA
+291 VELAGVGLTLLDTA
-305 GLRDTTD
+305 GLRDTAD

-348 GDLQAMGLEVLPRE
+348 GDVHALRLDELPGQD
-362 SAANKRLLLV
+362 AATERLLLV
-372 MSKVDLVVFDNTDGL
+372 ASKVDLAGAGSKDAVL
-387 LPAEAVRIS
+387 LPDALRVS
-396 TATGEGIETLQAEM
+396 TATGEGLAALQTEM
-410 LRRLGRGTG
+410 LRRLGRGNG
-419 EGVGVFSA
+419 EGVGAFSA
-427 RERHVLAASEA
+427 RERHVQSVRQA
-438 LEHLMAA
+438 LHHLEAA
-445 RAVDHAN
+445 RAADNAK

-467 ALGTITGRTV
+467 ALGAITGRTV

>member
-1 MLLQRAPRGP
+1 
-11 VPARFQFHF
+11 
-20 LGFISRVF
+20 VF

-120 SPAALQLVLDAVL
+120 SPAALQLVLAAVL
-133 AAGARLAHPGEFTQ
+133 AAGARLAQPGEFTQ
-147 RAFLNDRMDLA
+147 RAYLNDRMDLA

-194 TALLQTRALC
+194 TALLQARALC

-212 ERDVPVAVELAGPI
+212 ERDVPVAVELAEPLE
-226 ASLEHACRALLE
+226 SLEGACRALLE
-238 VTRSGVRL
+238 VTRGGVRL

-266 NALTREDTA
+266 NAFAREDTA

-332 LYLVDSTDNE
+332 LYLVDSTDPT

-348 GDLQAMGLEVLPRE
+348 GDIHAMGLAVLPSE
-362 SAANKRLLLV
+362 NAANSRLLLV
-372 MSKVDLVVFDNTDGL
+372 LSKVDLAAAPENWGL
-387 LPAEAVRIS
+387 LPAAVQVS
-396 TATGEGIETLQAEM
+396 TATGEGLEALQAAV
-410 LRRLGRGTG
+410 LRRLGRSPA
-419 EGVGVFSA
+419 ESVGAFSA
-427 RERHVLAASEA
+427 RERHVQAASEA

-445 RAVDHAN
+445 RAVDTAN

-467 ALGTITGRTV
+467 ALSAITGRTV